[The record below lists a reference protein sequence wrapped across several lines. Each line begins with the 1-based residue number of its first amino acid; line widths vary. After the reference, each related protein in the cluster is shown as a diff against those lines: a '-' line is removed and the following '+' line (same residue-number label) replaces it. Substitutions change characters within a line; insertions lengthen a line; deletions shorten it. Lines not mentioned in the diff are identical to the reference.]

1 LQNPHGVAH
10 SSSEDRS
17 FLQGGGR
24 MGALM
29 RAHDWTRSPL
39 GPPSCWP
46 QSLRSVVGLL
56 LTSKFPMFVA
66 WGDSL
71 GFLYNDAYAEIL
83 GSKHP
88 AALGARFEDIW
99 SEIWPDIEPL
109 IASAMRGEATYRD
122 NLPLLMNRRGFFEQT
137 WFTFSYSPVRDE
149 RGVVAGMF
157 CAVAETTGQVLSQ
170 ARQAFRLAFEERLHA
185 LAGPVEVMA
194 TAAEALGR
202 ELGATRVGYGEV
214 DETGEFVTVERD
226 WTDGAMQ
233 SIAGR
238 LRLDDF
244 GPPID
249 DLRAGRTVS
258 IDDAES
264 DQRVGLA
271 APSFAAVSA
280 RAVVTVPLIK
290 SGRMI
295 AVLFVHHFEPRRWSE
310 SDVEL
315 VKEVAD
321 RTWAA
326 VERARAEAERR
337 KSEIR
342 FRALA
347 TAGAYSL
354 YRMSPDWSELRQ
366 LDGKGFLADT
376 AAPTGGW
383 MEQYLHPDDV
393 PRVTAAISQAIHSL
407 SAYELEHRVRRADGS
422 FGWAFSRAVPI
433 LDDEGRIEEWFGA
446 ANDVTARR
454 QAEERLREAEEQ
466 FRALAENLPELA
478 WSAHADGRI
487 HYLNRRWS
495 EYTGATPDDVEGWG
509 WEKLHDPELLP
520 KVLERWRHSLA
531 TGEPFEMEYPLRG
544 ADGTFRWFLS
554 RAQPLRN
561 AQGEVVRWFGT
572 NTNVDEQRRQA
583 AALKEAIEARDTFL
597 SVAGHEL
604 RTPLTPMA
612 LRLQTLARTLAKEPD
627 SPLVEQ
633 VRAYT
638 ESAKR
643 QIDKLAA
650 LVNDLLD
657 VSRIASSKFGLELE
671 PADLAVI
678 VREAVARFE
687 PEVQQ
692 AGSTLELRAPDA
704 LPCRTSKLRVE
715 QVVTNLVDN
724 AIKYGAGA
732 PISIELERVADVAR
746 LTVKD
751 GGIGIASGALSRIFE
766 RFERA
771 VSERNYGGLGLGLYI
786 SRTIVESLGGTIR
799 VSSEPGRGAA
809 FTVELPLDPDGRG

>member
-1 LQNPHGVAH
+1 LQKPDGV
-10 SSSEDRS
+10 SLNSSEDRS
-17 FLQGGGR
+17 FLQGGGHV
-24 MGALM
+24 GALM
-29 RAHDWTRSPL
+29 RSHDWSRSPL
-39 GPPSCWP
+39 GPPSGWP

-71 GFLYNDAYAEIL
+71 RFLYNDAYAEIL
-83 GSKHP
+83 GTKHP
-88 AALGARFEDIW
+88 SALGARFEDIW

-109 IASAMRGEATYRD
+109 IASAMRGEATFRD
-122 NLPLLMNRRGFFEQT
+122 NLPLLMNRRGFLEQT

-157 CAVAETTGQVLSQ
+157 CAVAETTAHVLSQ
-170 ARQAFRLAFEERLHA
+170 ARQAFRLAFEEHLQA
-185 LAGPVEVMA
+185 LAGPIEVMA
-194 TAAEALGR
+194 AAAEALGR
-202 ELGATRVGYGEV
+202 ELGASRVGYCEV
-214 DETGEFVTVERD
+214 DEAGEFVTVERD
-226 WTDGAMQ
+226 WTEGPMP

-238 LRLDDF
+238 HRLSDF

-249 DLRAGRTVS
+249 ELRAGRTVL
-258 IDDAES
+258 IDDSEI
-264 DQRVGLA
+264 DQRVGHSSG
-271 APSFAAVSA
+271 SFAALKA

-290 SGRMI
+290 GGRMI
-295 AVLFVHHFEPRRWSE
+295 AMLFVHHYEPRHWSE
-310 SDVEL
+310 NDIDL

-337 KSEIR
+337 KSENR

-347 TAGAYSL
+347 TSGSYSL
-354 YRMSPDWSELRQ
+354 YRMSPDWSEMRQ

-376 AAPTGGW
+376 EAPTGDW
-383 MEQYLHPDDV
+383 VQQYLHPDDV
-393 PRVTAAISQAIHSL
+393 SHVTAAIDHALRTRSP
-407 SAYELEHRVRRADGS
+407 YELEHRVRRADGS
-422 FGWAFSRAVPI
+422 FGWTFSRAVPI
-433 LDDEGRIEEWFGA
+433 FDDEGRIEEWFGA

-454 QAEERLREAEEQ
+454 QAEDRLREAEEQ

-478 WSAHADGRI
+478 WSANADGRI
-487 HYLNRRWS
+487 HYLNRRWY
-495 EYTGATPDDVEGWG
+495 EYTGVTFEDVEGWD

-520 KVLERWRHSLA
+520 TVQERWEHSLA

-583 AALKEAIEARDTFL
+583 AALKDAIEARDIFL

-612 LRLQTLARTLAKEPD
+612 LRLQTLSRTLAKEPD
-627 SPLVEQ
+627 SPLIQQ
-633 VRAYT
+633 VRAYI

-657 VSRIASSKFGLELE
+657 VSRISSSRFILELE
-671 PADLAVI
+671 PADLASI
-678 VREAVARFE
+678 AREVVLRFE
-687 PEVQQ
+687 PEAQQ
-692 AGSTLELRAPDA
+692 AGSKLELRAPPT
-704 LPCRTSKLRVE
+704 LPCRTAKLRMD

-724 AIKYGAGA
+724 AIKYGAGST
-732 PISIELERVADVAR
+732 ISIELERVGDVAR

-786 SRTIVESLGGTIR
+786 SRTIVESLGGTIG
-799 VSSEPGRGAA
+799 VSSEPGRGAV
-809 FTVELPLDPDGRG
+809 FTVELPLDPTV